1 MLILPRSNVSAPLEV
16 ILTAVRT
23 APRVTEPP
31 VIQTNSPEFSPQ
43 TPDAVHM
50 FPDKFVM
57 TMLPLTDAAAVELYK
72 PKPVV
77 KVADETDDAPNLAPP
92 PTYPDVVYVVDPV
105 PNCTRILDAAL
116 KLTVFSITVTRFTQ
130 LGKLVKS
137 IAVPDVDACA
147 GANMLTAFV
156 AVAA

>member
-1 MLILPRSNVSAPLEV
+1 MLIEPRSKVSAPLEV

-23 APRVTEPP
+23 EPRVTEPP

-50 FPDKFVM
+50 FPDKFIMV
-57 TMLPLTDAAAVELYK
+57 MLPLTEAAAVELYK

-92 PTYPDVVYVVDPV
+92 PTYPDVAYVGVAPV
-105 PNCTRILDAAL
+105 PNCTRILEAAL
-116 KLTVFSITVTRFTQ
+116 KLTVFNITVIFFTHA
-130 LGKLVKS
+130 GKDVKS
-137 IAVPDVDACA
+137 IDVPDVLA
-147 GANMLTAFV
+147 TAV
-156 AVAA
+156 P